1 MDHTTAISATVGFS
15 ASTIAVITSFQQEI
29 EWWVRIA
36 TSVVGLMIAILSLVL
51 MVRKTFFYKSY
62 KERLDENQE

>member
-1 MDHTTAISATVGFS
+1 MDHSTAVSATVGFS
-15 ASTIAVITSFQQEI
+15 ASTIAVITSFQQEV

-51 MVRKTFFYKSY
+51 MVRKTFFHKKY
-62 KERLDENQE
+62 KEYADENQE